1 MNYSI
6 FKFLIFLLS
15 PIVLLSQNYNDA
27 FILGQQNIDF
37 DARTLSLGN
46 STLGAN
52 GSFSSTL
59 INPAGLATIKR
70 DLFSMSFNSNKFKN
84 SVDFLNSPLDSERN
98 NGNIN
103 QVSIILPLPV
113 KRGSAVFAFGYNQV
127 NDFNSIVEFDSY
139 NSGNSSMIQDLTN
152 FNEDLTYELG
162 LSYPVYDSNDDYLG
176 DETLVN
182 GRLNQRG
189 KIISDGYMNSWVF
202 SGAAEIAKNLFLGG
216 TINIISGDYKKNR
229 TYFEEDTQNNYT
241 GFLDPADSN
250 TYNFERFFVNDIVD
264 WDLTGWDLRIGLLY
278 RTDMFLNFGA
288 MIKLPSVYSIEE
300 KYSIYGESD
309 FEQTYFVYDSPGQPF
324 EYEITTPM
332 EIAGGISASFP
343 FITLNL
349 STKFVDYS
357 QLEFS
362 DGFRENELFQMNEEI
377 NEVFES
383 TFNWNFGA
391 EFTLPYP
398 SLKFRGGFIYN
409 PSPYVGDSQEFDKK
423 YITGGIGFPIAKRLL
438 FDFAFVHGWWK
449 DFGDNYGIEQ
459 SRTYQDIKLNK
470 LVFSLS
476 YIFM

>member
-1 MNYSI
+1 
-6 FKFLIFLLS
+6 
-15 PIVLLSQNYNDA
+15 
-27 FILGQQNIDF
+27 
-37 DARTLSLGN
+37 
-46 STLGAN
+46 
-52 GSFSSTL
+52 
-59 INPAGLATIKR
+59 
-70 DLFSMSFNSNKFKN
+70 
-84 SVDFLNSPLDSERN
+84 
-98 NGNIN
+98 
-103 QVSIILPLPV
+103 
-113 KRGSAVFAFGYNQV
+113 
-127 NDFNSIVEFDSY
+127 
-139 NSGNSSMIQDLTN
+139 
-152 FNEDLTYELG
+152 
-162 LSYPVYDSNDDYLG
+162 
-176 DETLVN
+176 
-182 GRLNQRG
+182 
-189 KIISDGYMNSWVF
+189 
-202 SGAAEIAKNLFLGG
+202 
-216 TINIISGDYKKNR
+216 
-229 TYFEEDTQNNYT
+229 
-241 GFLDPADSN
+241 
-250 TYNFERFFVNDIVD
+250 
-264 WDLTGWDLRIGLLY
+264 
-278 RTDMFLNFGA
+278 MFLNFGA

-377 NEVFES
+377 SEVFES

-438 FDFAFVHGWWK
+438 FDFAFVHGWWE